1 MNSKM
6 LKILVIG
13 IGTGDPEQLTI
24 QAVKALNR
32 ADVLFIPHKGTEKAA
47 LARHR
52 AEICERYIE
61 RPYRTVDFTM
71 PARPVAAHDY
81 RGAVAAWH
89 ARIAET
95 YERLL
100 TTELAEG
107 ECGAFLVWGDPTLYD
122 GTLGIVE
129 ALRAKGLPLDCE
141 VIPGIGSVQAL
152 AARHRIPLNRI
163 GEPVLVTTGRRLPE
177 ALEHD
182 VGSIVVLL
190 DGEQAFGRIDRDDLE
205 IYWGAYLGTEAEL
218 LVSGRLVEVRD
229 EIERLRER
237 ARQKNG
243 WIMDSY
249 LLRRSEP
256 QG

>member
-1 MNSKM
+1 MSSKT
-6 LKILVIG
+6 LKILIIG

-32 ADVLFIPHKGTEKAA
+32 ADVLFIPQKGPERVA
-47 LARHR
+47 LARRR

-71 PARPVAAHDY
+71 PARAGTTGDY
-81 RGAVAAWH
+81 RGAVEAWH

-100 TTELAEG
+100 TVELADG

-129 ALRAKGLPLDCE
+129 TLRARGLPLDYE

-163 GEPVLVTTGRRLPE
+163 GEPVLITTGRRLPE
-177 ALEHD
+177 ALEDD

-190 DGEQAFGRIDRDDLE
+190 DGEQALGRIDRDDLD
-205 IYWGAYLGTEAEL
+205 IYWGAYLGTEEEL
-218 LVSGRLVEVRD
+218 LVAGRLVEVRD

-237 ARQKNG
+237 ARRKNG

-256 QG
+256 